1 MENFQPKPL
10 SRTNLTITNTNK
22 SITENLSIVNG
33 INITKGHNN
42 ILEQLNKSNLRASK
56 ITTFASFLKNTE
68 SKNKLKKII
77 EKKELL
83 EREELIKKNK
93 EKAKKEFNNILNIL
107 DKDDINFLYEL
118 IRRIFNKKYYT
129 NSIFIFDKKKYI
141 INIFEK
147 SLLITNLNNKDYDTL
162 LKISKAVYR
171 VKLNQ
176 NLNDFNEESI
186 LIIKKILKKII
197 ITDNNKINALGRLTS
212 LGIPKASNNLEAFH
226 NFNSIQYFIYKK
238 ENINDLDLNNSIKLL
253 ELSPLYYQ
261 NGLFYIN
268 PKLKELWKMQ
278 HESFNNYLK
287 KNPDIRNL
295 LPEKPVLN
303 KLNTEQKNL
312 LKDNIAKNN
321 NLETIPLDE
330 FIEKVDEINQTQFLR
345 KIFENNIIEYKINH
359 GNNKSFIKEE
369 NFDNFCKLFNN
380 YIDTIAIFDNG
391 KLLKE
396 YTVPNNEIITNTKK
410 KNSQSGGNEQLAAAF
425 IEIFGKVA
433 VELTARLGV
442 TGGFIF
448 LGGCFT
454 MLACCIA
461 AFYSLGN
468 CYRSRG
474 SYFRS
479 IVLYIPCILWN
490 TFAIG
495 ISGILTT
502 LYMAIPIF
510 LFTTPQ
516 GCFIYYSYGG
526 HTQTNMFD
534 PTLAFFNAEE
544 NKKKK
549 EDKYRQ
555 I

>member
-1 MENFQPKPL
+1 MYNFKPL
-10 SRTNLTITNTNK
+10 PRNNLTITTNN
-22 SITENLSIVNG
+22 SITEKLSIVNG
-33 INITKGHNN
+33 INN
-42 ILEQLNKSNLRASK
+42 ILVQPSKSNLRASK
-56 ITTFASFLKNTE
+56 ITTFESFLNTE
-68 SKNKLKKII
+68 SKNKLKNKLKKNI

-83 EREELIKKNK
+83 EREELIKKYK
-93 EKAKKEFNNILNIL
+93 EKAKKEFNDILNIL
-107 DKDDINFLYEL
+107 NKDDINFLYEL
-118 IRRIFNKKYYT
+118 IRRIFNKKYYI
-129 NSIFIFDKKKYI
+129 NSIAIFDKKKYI

-176 NLNDFNEESI
+176 NLNDFNEKSI

-212 LGIPKASNNLEAFH
+212 LGIPKPLNNLEAFH

-238 ENINDLDLNNSIKLL
+238 ENINYSYLNNPIKLL

-268 PKLKELWKMQ
+268 PKLKELWKKQ
-278 HESFNNYLK
+278 QESFNDYLK

-295 LPEKPVLN
+295 LPKKPVLN
-303 KLNTEQKNL
+303 KLNTEQKKL

-321 NLETIPLDE
+321 NFETIPLDE

-345 KIFENNIIEYKINH
+345 KIFENKIIEYKMNH
-359 GNNKSFIKEE
+359 GNNKSFINKE

-380 YIDTIAIFDNG
+380 YIDTIAIFENG

-396 YTVPNNEIITNTKK
+396 YTVPNNQIITNKTKTQI
-410 KNSQSGGNEQLAAAF
+410 QSGGNEA
-425 IEIFGKVA
+425 VA
-433 VELTARLGV
+433 VFFAFFGDSIVRLGV

-448 LGGCFT
+448 LGGIFT
-454 MLACCIA
+454 MLACVIT
-461 AFYSLGN
+461 AFYSMGD
-468 CYRSRG
+468 CFRSRG
-474 SYFRS
+474 SYYRS
-479 IVLYIPCILWN
+479 IIEYIPCIFWN
-490 TFAIG
+490 TFVIG

-502 LYMAIPIF
+502 LYMAVPIF
-510 LFTTPQ
+510 LFTTPN

-526 HTQTNMFD
+526 STKSNTFEPTSMFW
-534 PTLAFFNAEE
+534 NAEK
-544 NKKKK
+544 NKNKR
-549 EDKYRQ
+549 EEKYRQ
-555 I
+555 NIKTTPV